1 MTQPTH
7 LTHAWL
13 RLHLTKGLGR
23 VGIIRLIDC
32 FGDVETALQQ
42 SAEQWARHA
51 GVRGRGIG
59 RPPGAD
65 DPQLINALES
75 LHSHNAQLLTLW
87 DDNYP
92 SALRQIP
99 DPPAILYIRGTLP
112 TGDYLAIVG
121 SRRATPDGLRLAAE
135 IANTLA
141 QHNITIV
148 SGLARGIDSSAHRG
162 ALDGGGKTIAVLGGG
177 IDRVYPPE
185 NCHMFEM
192 IAEQGALISEYPPGT
207 PPLPGHFPGR
217 NRIISGLS
225 RGVLI
230 VEAAAKSGS
239 LITADFALDQ
249 GRDVF
254 AAPGSP
260 FNNVSQGCHQLI
272 KQGATLITEA
282 GDILDSFQINA
293 HSQQPVSRTTIDL
306 SELSTAQKTLYEKLH
321 NTPQHL
327 DKLAG
332 ESGLTPMEVSAI
344 VLHLELLGL
353 AQALPGGRYIRG
365 LAGGTT
371 A

>member
-1 MTQPTH
+1 MTQPAH
-7 LTHAWL
+7 LTQAWL

-32 FGDVETALQQ
+32 FGDVETALCK
-42 SAEQWARHA
+42 SAQQWADIA
-51 GVRGRGIG
+51 GVYGRGIG
-59 RPPGAD
+59 RPPHGD
-65 DPQLINALES
+65 DPKLLSALQS
-75 LHSHNAQLLTLW
+75 LTDHQAHLVTLW

-92 SALRQIP
+92 QQLRQIP
-99 DPPAILYIRGTLP
+99 DPPAILYIRGQLP
-112 TGDYLAIVG
+112 TGDHLAIVG
-121 SRRATPDGLRLAAE
+121 SRRASPDGLRLAAE
-135 IANTLA
+135 VATTLA
-141 QHNITIV
+141 HHNMTIV
-148 SGLARGIDSSAHRG
+148 SGLARGIDSAAHRG
-162 ALDGGGKTIAVLGGG
+162 ALDAGGTTVAVLGGG
-177 IDRVYPPE
+177 VDRIYPPE
-185 NCHMFEM
+185 NRRMFEL
-192 IAEQGALISEYPPGT
+192 IAQQGALISEYPPGT

-230 VEAAAKSGS
+230 VEAATKSGS
-239 LITADFALDQ
+239 LLTADFALDQ

-272 KQGATLITEA
+272 KQGAIFITEA
-282 GDILDSFQINA
+282 KDILENFHIDSKMCGPEKSSSA
-293 HSQQPVSRTTIDL
+293 DL
-306 SELSTAQKTLYEKLH
+306 SSLNCGQKKLYETLH

-365 LAGGTT
+365 PA